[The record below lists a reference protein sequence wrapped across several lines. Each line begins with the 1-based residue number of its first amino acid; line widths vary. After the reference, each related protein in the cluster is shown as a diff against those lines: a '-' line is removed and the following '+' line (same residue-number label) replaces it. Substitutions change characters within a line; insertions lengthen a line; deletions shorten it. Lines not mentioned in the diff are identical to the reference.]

1 MTISLLSH
9 STARAKIKL
18 FNGFVALHQSNQV
31 LRQRRRNWEV
41 QLPVCFLVVRIGQ
54 CDQPVGIWKAGT
66 LPN

>member
-18 FNGFVALHQSNQV
+18 FNSFVALHQSNQV
-31 LRQRRRNWEV
+31 VRQRRRNWEV
-41 QLPVCFLVVRIGQ
+41 QLPVCFLVVRIDQ